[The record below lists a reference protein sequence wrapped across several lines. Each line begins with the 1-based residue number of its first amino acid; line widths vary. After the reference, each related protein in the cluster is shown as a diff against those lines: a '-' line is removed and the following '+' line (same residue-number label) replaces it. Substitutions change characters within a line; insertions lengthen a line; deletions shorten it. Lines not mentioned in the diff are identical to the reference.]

1 MPETVSTAFGSLV
14 APEVPQGTDLVSP
27 LMSGMQL
34 AAHISARKQELQ
46 NQVASLSLRAR
57 QDAIE
62 NRLNQQRY
70 ELAVKAQKDSAAHAN
85 DMLGVASANAET
97 LKTYR
102 EQMAQ
107 AAKDRAA
114 ALGKRIDNTA
124 TLRGTQQWA
133 ANQLAEVDTEVLADP
148 TLVPGS
154 PNYAAVRMQKAV
166 DRGAAGYA
174 APNVWNAWVKAG
186 AINANAGQAQIR
198 EAAAEARKNLEF
210 QIQSSLTQSAS
221 TDISPLLQDV
231 EKLPD
236 TEEATERQWYQSPFF
251 GIPYYRTKTKPKM
264 AGPNDP
270 YKKVMVWDKDG
281 LKQVPRDVP
290 LSTLKELQKQL
301 GAYQDLT
308 KKVAPYQYRPDLGV
322 HGPPGET
329 KEDIAREALN
339 SPNTSPRQKAG
350 ARRWLRLN
358 PDGTE
363 DWKARPGTT
372 P

>member
-1 MPETVSTAFGSLV
+1 MAAVQTPFGPLV
-14 APEVPQGTDLVSP
+14 EPEVGKGPDLGSA

-34 AAHISARKQELQ
+34 AANINARKQELQ
-46 NQVASLSLRAR
+46 NEVIRQSLKAR

-62 NRLNQQRY
+62 NALNQKRY
-70 ELAVKAQKDSAAHAN
+70 ELAVKAQNDNAAHAR
-85 DMLGVASANAET
+85 DMFGVASANAET

-114 ALGKRIDNTA
+114 ALGNRIDNTA
-124 TLRGTQQWA
+124 KLRGTQSWA
-133 ANQLAEVDTEVLADP
+133 ANQLAEVDSEVLSDP

-174 APNVWNAWVKAG
+174 APNVWNAWVRAG
-186 AINANAGQAQIR
+186 AINANTGQQQIR
-198 EAAAEARKNLEF
+198 QAADSARKSLEF
-210 QIQSSLTQSAS
+210 QVQSQLTQSAS
-221 TDISPLLQDV
+221 TDVSPLLGNV
-231 EKLPD
+231 EELPD
-236 TEEATERQWYQSPFF
+236 SEAIAEGHEWVTGPF
-251 GIPYYRTKTKPKM
+251 GIPYRKTKTKPRM
-264 AGPNDP
+264 AGQDDP

-281 LKQVPRDVP
+281 NKQVPRDVP
-290 LSTLKELQKQL
+290 LSTLKQLQQQL
-301 GAYQDLT
+301 AAYQELT
-308 KKVAPYQYRPDLGV
+308 KKVAPYEYHPDLGV
-322 HGPPGET
+322 HGPPGAT
-329 KEDIAREALN
+329 KDDLAREALT
-339 SPNTSPRQKAG
+339 SPNTSPRYKAG

-363 DWKARPGTT
+363 DWKARPGTA